1 MVPETKT
8 LNKKT
13 VFEQN
18 RINQVHAHLGDM
30 FLNLHKIAV
39 HDTASRQARQDALV
53 MVTRLRRDLD
63 TLGLRPSLKSEV
75 GA

>member
-1 MVPETKT
+1 MASETT
-8 LNKKT
+8 LIKKT
-13 VFEQN
+13 AFEQN
-18 RINQVHAHLGDM
+18 RINQVHAHLGGM
-30 FLNLHKIAV
+30 FLTLHKIAV
-39 HDTASRQARQDALV
+39 SDPASCKARQDALV